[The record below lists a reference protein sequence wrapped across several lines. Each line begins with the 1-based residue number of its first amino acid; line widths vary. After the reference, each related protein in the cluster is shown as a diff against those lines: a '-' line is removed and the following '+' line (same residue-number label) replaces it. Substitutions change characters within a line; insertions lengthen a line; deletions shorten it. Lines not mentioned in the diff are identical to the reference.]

1 MEGIPQV
8 IFNLQIPFDQYK
20 TLCAGNF
27 SSSVHTYASTL
38 YTSASPLKQCRKLYC
53 RIGGRIMLENYVWR
67 WKTSIPDIF
76 FDQVFFF

>member
-27 SSSVHTYASTL
+27 SSSVQLRAF
-38 YTSASPLKQCRKLYC
+38 SP
-53 RIGGRIMLENYVWR
+53 W
-67 WKTSIPDIF
+67 TP
-76 FDQVFFF
+76 QVFVLPAPY

>member
-27 SSSVHTYASTL
+27 HSSVQLRAF
-38 YTSASPLKQCRKLYC
+38 SP
-53 RIGGRIMLENYVWR
+53 W
-67 WKTSIPDIF
+67 TP
-76 FDQVFFF
+76 QVFVLPAPY